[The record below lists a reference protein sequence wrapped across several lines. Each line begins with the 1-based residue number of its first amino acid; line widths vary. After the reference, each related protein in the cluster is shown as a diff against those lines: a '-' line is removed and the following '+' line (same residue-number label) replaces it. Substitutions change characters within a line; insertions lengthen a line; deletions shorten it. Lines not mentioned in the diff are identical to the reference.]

1 MEHFNLNIL
10 GASSAIPLTNRSP
23 TAQFLS
29 MADHHFL
36 IDCGEG
42 TQVKIRQHNIGLS
55 RIEHI
60 LISHLHGDH
69 FYGLVPLLTSLSLLE
84 RKKAIHIYGPPALE
98 EGINQI
104 LALSNTELNYPLHFH
119 PTDPKVKTLI
129 FESNRIEVYSFPLS
143 HGIDCTGFYFKEKLG
158 PRKVIKS
165 RIQTLKLS
173 VPEIRAL
180 KDGKDIIA
188 SNGEVIPND
197 TLTTPPNQPFSYAFC
212 SDTQLIKHLH
222 RYFKETDLLY
232 HEATFTEEFRSR
244 ALKTKHSTAKDAA
257 HIATI
262 TEAKHLLIGHFSV
275 RYKNFEQLLSEA
287 KEDFTN
293 SYIAKEGCVYRM
305 HRKSRELEFERLIPA
320 HSPD

>member
-1 MEHFNLNIL
+1 MEHFSLNIL
-10 GASSAIPLTNRSP
+10 GASSAIPLANRSP

-84 RKKAIHIYGPPALE
+84 RKKAVHVYGPAALE
-98 EGINQI
+98 EGIKQI
-104 LALSNTELNYPLHFH
+104 LALSNSELNYPLHFH
-119 PTDPKVKTLI
+119 PTDPNKKTLI

-143 HGIDCTGFYFKEKLG
+143 HGIECTGFYFNEKRG
-158 PRKVIKS
+158 PRKIIKS
-165 RIQTLKLS
+165 AISGLKLS
-173 VPEIRAL
+173 VPDLRAL
-180 KDGKDIIA
+180 KDGKDIIGD
-188 SNGEVIPND
+188 NGEILANEKF
-197 TLTTPPNQPFSYAFC
+197 TTPPLEPFSYAFC

-222 RYFKETDLLY
+222 RYFKGIDLLY

-257 HIATI
+257 HIANLTN
-262 TEAKHLLIGHFSV
+262 AKNLLIGHFSL

-287 KEDFTN
+287 QEGFQA
-293 SYIAKEGCVYRM
+293 SFVAMEGCVYNM
-305 HRKSRELEFERLIPA
+305 KRKDRNLQFERVITIP
-320 HSPD
+320 SGE